1 MFLKRRDGS
10 AQGFCDGCMIG
21 TARRLAESRTTKDT
35 HRQARQGGKPLQ
47 ALHGGIG
54 NIAERK
60 SLHNAN
66 L

>member
-1 MFLKRRDGS
+1 
-10 AQGFCDGCMIG
+10 MIG
-21 TARRLAESRTTKDT
+21 TARRLAESPAAKNTR
-35 HRQARQGGKPLQ
+35 RQARRGGKTLQ

-54 NIAERK
+54 NMAERK